1 MAFVDPLQSQVP
13 APNAQQQQANLQA
26 PVAAGGAGVSGAGKP
41 SPSTPGVNVPAQPSA
56 QLSSYLAANQPQA
69 EAFAGQIAG
78 QVGSNVNAAGQA
90 IQPAVNAY
98 TGNLYTVPTDASV
111 NQAVATAPSTLTPEQ
126 KATYQTE
133 LGAAA
138 NVPNSANTFEASPR
152 YADLTK
158 GIENAVSNANLWK
171 SGNSIPNISAALQ
184 PFESPSATEGVRT
197 LDSLLLSQS
206 PTAYSK
212 IAGAVAPAADLPGA
226 LSSATQSADV
236 ALSNAI
242 GTDQATT
249 AAAKAAPEAYLKSL
263 SDYLANA
270 TNNASTTNAKILAD
284 LNSGSL
290 TPEDISALGMSPEQ
304 AQALVDQVKS
314 ANDAITAANM
324 GASGINLSSYLTQ
337 LAPTAENLATPTQ
350 YSDVAALQELL
361 GASAPVFPI
370 NAATAGSASSNLN
383 NLNYSSALQGAST
396 AYQIATLQQQAEAL
410 AAQANVAIADY
421 QANAAADVHG
431 VRAQALNQQ
440 IADWNSQIEALNQ
453 QITSL
458 SASAPGIFAGNSG
471 VPGPSSS
478 GGSPTDPGTIGGTL
492 TDAGSVILPT
502 LGVPIISG
510 IGDLVG
516 DVGGF
521 FGLSEGGEVRKM
533 PKNLKEYIG
542 APA

>member
-1 MAFVDPLQSQVP
+1 MAFVDPNQPQVP
-13 APNAQQQQANLQA
+13 ALNAQQQQQA

-41 SPSTPGVNVPAQPSA
+41 AASTPGVNVPAQPSA
-56 QLSSYLAANQPQA
+56 QLSSYLSANKPQA
-69 EAFAGQIAG
+69 EAFAGQVAG
-78 QVGSNVNAAGQA
+78 QVGSNINAAGQA

-98 TGNLYTVPTDASV
+98 TGNLYNVPTDANV

-138 NVPNSANTFEASPR
+138 NVPNSANTFEASSG
-152 YADLTK
+152 YTDLAK
-158 GIENAVSNANLWK
+158 GIENAVSNASLWN
-171 SGNSIPNISAALQ
+171 SGNSIPNISSALQ
-184 PFESPSATEGVRT
+184 PFESPSSTEGVRT

-212 IAGAVAPAADLPGA
+212 ITGAVAPAADLPGA
-226 LSSATQSADV
+226 LSSATQSADA
-236 ALSNAI
+236 ALSGAI
-242 GTDQATT
+242 STDQATT

-263 SDYLANA
+263 SDYLASA
-270 TNNASTTNAKILAD
+270 TTNASTTSAKILAD
-284 LNSGSL
+284 LNSGAL
-290 TPEDISALGMSPEQ
+290 TPEDIATLGMTPEK

-314 ANDAITAANM
+314 ANDAIAAANM

-337 LAPTAENLATPTQ
+337 LAPTAENLATPKQ
-350 YSDVAALQELL
+350 YSDVATLQELL

-410 AAQANVAIADY
+410 AAQANAAIADY
-421 QANAAADVHG
+421 QANSASDVHG
-431 VRAQALNQQ
+431 VQAQSLNQQ
-440 IADWNSQIEALNQ
+440 IAEWNAQIQTLND
-453 QITSL
+453 QISTL
-458 SASAPGIFAGNSG
+458 SASAPGIFAGNTG
-471 VPGPSSS
+471 VGETGTGS
-478 GGSPTDPGTIGGTL
+478 GSPTDPGALGGTL

-510 IGDLVG
+510 IGDLAG
-516 DVGGF
+516 DIGGF
-521 FGLSEGGEVRKM
+521 FGLAEGGEVRKM